1 MEDVLEIL
9 QNIGTTAEE
18 HRRICLGECRLV
30 IDAPV
35 VVRTLADGEDLV
47 LQRVG
52 IVTDDTDLDDGR
64 HFTWFGMLSPKPKK
78 PAIRFDWFRTMNRL
92 QYIIDGLTY
101 FV

>member
-18 HRRICLGECRLV
+18 HRRIRLGECRLV

-52 IVTDDTDLDDGR
+52 IVTDNTELDDGR
-64 HFTWFGMLSPKPKK
+64 HFTWFGMLSPNSE
-78 PAIRFDWFRTMNRL
+78 I
-92 QYIIDGLTY
+92 G
-101 FV
+101 